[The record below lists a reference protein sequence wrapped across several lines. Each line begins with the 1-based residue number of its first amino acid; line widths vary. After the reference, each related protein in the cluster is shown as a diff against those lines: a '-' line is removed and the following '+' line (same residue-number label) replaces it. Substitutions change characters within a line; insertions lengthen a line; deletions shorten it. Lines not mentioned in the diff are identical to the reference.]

1 MTREEYYLLYEK
13 MLTNNLSE
21 EDKKLL
27 GNFSDDFILENTEWN
42 EKLMGNK
49 DEVEKQIF
57 NGILAVIETNNPRF
71 FTFKIWVAAASL
83 IALLSIG
90 GIYYFNNTLFNS
102 TPLTELSNSQSNIV
116 PSVSQATLILS
127 NGSKILLNDKNN
139 NIIENEKGFEI
150 SNTTSSIIYKKL
162 ILNSKTTTQVYNTL
176 ITPNRVKYQI
186 QLEDGTKVWL
196 NAASSI
202 RYPVFF
208 TGNKR
213 VVEITGEA
221 YFEVVKDKNKPFK
234 VLISGGKKNK
244 RLEVEV
250 LGTHFN
256 IEAYNK
262 EDYKISLIEGSV
274 KVKEPQQEGLVL
286 EKGQQALMK
295 TNSNYFEISKFD
307 TTQALAWKNGLFIFN
322 NESIQ
327 KIMMSVSKWYGVEV
341 IYEGDMSNKRFVGS
355 ISRDK
360 TLSEVLKTLELTG
373 TIKFEIKGKKVII
386 K

>member
-1 MTREEYYLLYEK
+1 MTREEYLLLYEK
-13 MLTNNLSE
+13 MLADNLSE
-21 EDKKLL
+21 EDRKLL
-27 GNFSDDFILENTEWN
+27 SNFSDDFTLEITEWN

-57 NGILAVIETNNPRF
+57 NRILAVIGTNNPRF

-90 GIYYFNNTLFNS
+90 GIYYFNSNLFNS
-102 TPLTELSNSQSNIV
+102 PPVTELSNSKSNIV
-116 PSVSQATLILS
+116 PIVTQATLILS
-127 NGSKILLNDKNN
+127 NGSKIPLNDENN
-139 NIIENEKGFEI
+139 NIIRNEKGFEI
-150 SNTTSSIIYKKL
+150 SNTSSSIIYSKL
-162 ILNSKTTTQVYNTL
+162 VLNTKTTTQVYNTL

-186 QLEDGTKVWL
+186 QLEEGTKVWL

-208 TGNKR
+208 TGDKR

-221 YFEVVKDKNKPFK
+221 YFEVAKHKNKPFK

-256 IEAYNK
+256 IQAYNK

-286 EKGQQALMK
+286 EKGEQALMK
-295 TNSNYFEISKFD
+295 TNTNHFEISKID
-307 TTQALAWKNGLFIFN
+307 TTHTLAWKNGLFIFN
-322 NESIQ
+322 NENIQ
-327 KIMMSVSKWYGVEV
+327 KIMTSVSKWYDVEV
-341 IYEGDMSNKRFVGS
+341 IYEGDMSNKKFVGS

-360 TLSEVLKTLELTG
+360 KLSEVLKTLELTG
-373 TIKFEIKGKKVII
+373 TIKFEIKGKKVIV